1 VRILSIDGGGIRGI
15 IPALVLA
22 EVEARTGRRIAELF
36 DLVAGTST
44 GGILAC
50 ALTVPGARPAHELVE
65 LYRTEGPRIFHRSLV
80 RRVETADGLLD
91 EKYDDAAL
99 RAALADYLGTARLSD
114 ATTRVLATAYD
125 LEGRAPYF
133 FKSWRADRDAPM
145 VEVARATA
153 AAPTYFE
160 PIGVDGLALV
170 DGGVFATNPAMCAY
184 AEAARLAQEAG
195 ARVDVRLLSL
205 GTGRLTRPMHLA
217 DAHGWGLVEWVRP
230 LIDVVFDGVADTV
243 DYQLQHILG
252 EGAYTRLQTDL
263 DQASDALDDASPA
276 NLARLER
283 EAAELIAARSAELDA
298 VCAELVA
305 P

>member
-50 ALTVPGARPAHELVE
+50 ALTVPGARPARELVE

-217 DAHGWGLVEWVRP
+217 DARGWGLVEWVRP

-283 EAAELIAARSAELDA
+283 EAAELIATRSAELDA